1 MQPLTCPGIV
11 RGMSRATPK
20 TPTKTAKKPRNAA
33 TVVAKNE
40 SDIPERTWDKGVF
53 LPARFI
59 ATEDEFKILIQNSL
73 WDHYV
78 YGLCLDN
85 GAVFYVGK
93 GVGNRAIE
101 HSKNAANGDDSEK
114 SRYIRHIGDRIRYT
128 LFFQCSDDAFARGYE
143 AYLIQMHHDV
153 LTNIAPASSAAF
165 EKMFQPVHPFL
176 KALDDLEYVDRY
188 IKRADAECRASMR
201 SIIAKCPEVVKT
213 MTEEEIAWAFQ
224 EEVV

>member
-1 MQPLTCPGIV
+1 MQPLTCTGIV

-33 TVVAKNE
+33 T
-40 SDIPERTWDKGVF
+40 
-53 LPARFI
+53 
-59 ATEDEFKILIQNSL
+59 
-73 WDHYV
+73 
-78 YGLCLDN
+78 
-85 GAVFYVGK
+85 
-93 GVGNRAIE
+93 
-101 HSKNAANGDDSEK
+101 
-114 SRYIRHIGDRIRYT
+114 
-128 LFFQCSDDAFARGYE
+128 
-143 AYLIQMHHDV
+143 
-153 LTNIAPASSAAF
+153 
-165 EKMFQPVHPFL
+165 L